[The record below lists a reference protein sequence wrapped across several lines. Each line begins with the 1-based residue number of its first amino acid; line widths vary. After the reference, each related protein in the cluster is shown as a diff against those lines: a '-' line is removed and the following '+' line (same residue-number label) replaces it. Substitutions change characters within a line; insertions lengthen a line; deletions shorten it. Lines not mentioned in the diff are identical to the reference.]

1 MTQPL
6 FEPTIV
12 DIIVLQGSRYKLRVD
27 LTCDWE
33 TDLTSWTIKAQIRD
47 SRAPGA
53 TMLQDIASLV
63 TIPAPIGPPMQ
74 VLLDIAA
81 DSSSAWTWDQGEYD
95 IEVHHPSDAHR
106 TLRVVQ
112 GHISIN
118 TEVSL

>member
-33 TDLTSWTIKAQIRD
+33 TDITNWTIRAQVRD

-53 TMLQDIASLV
+53 TLLQDIATLCSV
-63 TIPAPIGPPMQ
+63 SSPSNPMQ

-81 DSSSAWTWDQGEYD
+81 DSSSAWTWLEGEYD
-95 IEVHHPSDAHR
+95 VEVHHPSDPHR

-112 GHISIN
+112 GNIKIN
-118 TEVSL
+118 QEVSL